1 MDKIKIYHVSYL
13 RFEVYFPSFQTEPDH
28 TLYEAIYCIRI
39 RKRNIL

>member
-1 MDKIKIYHVSYL
+1 MGYP

-28 TLYEAIYCIRI
+28 TLYEAIYSIRI

>member
-1 MDKIKIYHVSYL
+1 MGYP
-13 RFEVYFPSFQTEPDH
+13 RFEVYFPSFQTEPDD